1 MFFIVEPRL
10 YQHGQEL
17 KECQKAIERTC
28 EVSSLIGKVDELD
41 MQILEELSI
50 IRIKA
55 DVKSIEKF
63 PPAQG
68 FTNIMSF

>member
-50 IRIKA
+50 IRIRR
-55 DVKSIEKF
+55 
-63 PPAQG
+63 
-68 FTNIMSF
+68 M